1 MKPVLLVSTVTPS
14 IWAVFTVPAAAAA
27 GLLVVLLAGEGEAPA
42 ELHATSYRRRLG
54 PESFV
59 VSCLSPLPVDRV
71 TAVGAG

>member
-1 MKPVLLVSTVTPS
+1 VKPVLLVSTVTPS

-27 GLLVVLLAGEGEAPA
+27 G
-42 ELHATSYRRRLG
+42 LHATSYRRRLG